1 MQCLVN
7 LFKGNHPTSSSTQ
20 KALLNSAAYTWRAVF
35 TVAYP
40 VEFLCLTVCKFM
52 ILDRMVLFMLHD
64 VDNPENKWI
73 VWRRLALAVALVGN
87 LAGLA
92 ADAAAAA
99 YYHAAADILSSSYT
113 QYAANN
119 PGEGGGLFAQGMKE
133 QQRAA
138 NFASIQYATYS
149 PLRDNV

>member
-1 MQCLVN
+1 
-7 LFKGNHPTSSSTQ
+7 
-20 KALLNSAAYTWRAVF
+20 
-35 TVAYP
+35 
-40 VEFLCLTVCKFM
+40 M